1 MPVHLMHP
9 LSRRPIVKLID
20 AHARSAPPGP
30 AMPGPAVSSIA
41 ARQPDPVIEQ
51 AKHDLDAGMVDTDLH
66 ATSGLDAQR
75 RATMVPGPGGTP
87 PSL

>member
-20 AHARSAPPGP
+20 THARSAS
-30 AMPGPAVSSIA
+30 PGPAVSSIA

-66 ATSGLDAQR
+66 ATAGLDAQR